1 MEKQQ
6 VILTK
11 HIDNAHMK
19 HTSWNKFRL
28 IFQTKFPIKYSIK
41 ILLNSDYSQ
50 KKKQAK
56 KKNPT
61 HFSRKSWVWMYDFQF
76 LANTNKKYSKESFMS
91 ITHLFP
97 KNSCFRKKSPLLQQK
112 ELFSITTVHTISKWI
127 GCESYCNPPMLNN
140 TLSHT
145 NFSQS

>member
-19 HTSWNKFRL
+19 HTSWNKFHL

-50 KKKQAK
+50 KKNKQK
-56 KKNPT
+56 KKSNT
-61 HFSRKSWVWMYDFQF
+61 FFEEELGLDVWFSVS
-76 LANTNKKYSKESFMS
+76 S
-91 ITHLFP
+91 
-97 KNSCFRKKSPLLQQK
+97 
-112 ELFSITTVHTISKWI
+112 
-127 GCESYCNPPMLNN
+127 
-140 TLSHT
+140 
-145 NFSQS
+145 

>member
-19 HTSWNKFRL
+19 HTSWNKFHL

-50 KKKQAK
+50 KKTSK
-56 KKNPT
+56 KKKIQ
-61 HFSRKSWVWMYDFQF
+61 HIFRGRAGFGCMIFSF
-76 LANTNKKYSKESFMS
+76 
-91 ITHLFP
+91 
-97 KNSCFRKKSPLLQQK
+97 
-112 ELFSITTVHTISKWI
+112 
-127 GCESYCNPPMLNN
+127 
-140 TLSHT
+140 
-145 NFSQS
+145 